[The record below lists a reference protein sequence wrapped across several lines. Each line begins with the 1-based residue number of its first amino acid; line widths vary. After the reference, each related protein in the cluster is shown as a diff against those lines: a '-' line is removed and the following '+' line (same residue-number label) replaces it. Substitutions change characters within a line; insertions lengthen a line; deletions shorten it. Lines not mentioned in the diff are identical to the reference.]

1 MDFLETDNDRTSRWV
16 RGADKAANHKKR
28 KNKGTEKPRRTI
40 RHMGSYLQEKVI
52 FLVPEKNILLTGAL

>member
-40 RHMGSYLQEKVI
+40 RHMGSYLQGKVI
-52 FLVPEKNILLTGAL
+52 FLVREKTIFLTGAL